1 MRISDWSSDVC
12 SSDLRRRRSAHP
24 DQRGRHPPARCGR
37 GWPCLPSYRL
47 PTISRLQ
54 ITHNVAFCN
63 RIDVNGNRRCD
74 TAALPLSQYCHR
86 GVIQSSSPP
95 PPGKGGVLC
104 VRSPSFPIDSRSEE
118 HTSEL
123 QSLLRIPYA
132 VFGLK
137 KKKTIDN

>member
-12 SSDLRRRRSAHP
+12 SSDL
-24 DQRGRHPPARCGR
+24 PPARCGR

-95 PPGKGGVLC
+95 PPGQGGGLC
-104 VRSPSFPIDSRSEE
+104 VRSTSFPIDSTVQIGRAPCRERGC
-118 HTSEL
+118 
-123 QSLLRIPYA
+123 QY
-132 VFGLK
+132 V
-137 KKKTIDN
+137 